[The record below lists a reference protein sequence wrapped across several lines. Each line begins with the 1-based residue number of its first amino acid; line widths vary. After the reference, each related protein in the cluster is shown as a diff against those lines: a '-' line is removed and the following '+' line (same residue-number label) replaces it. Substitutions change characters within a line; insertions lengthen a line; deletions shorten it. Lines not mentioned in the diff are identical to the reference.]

1 MVDDKTEKDKT
12 LRESDAPSE
21 EVLEPT
27 TGKGLP
33 SYRPWDWIVGYLF
46 AALVTWLMF
55 GLSERMY
62 DIGK

>member
-1 MVDDKTEKDKT
+1 MVNDDKKDEITE
-12 LRESDAPSE
+12 ESGDAPSE

-33 SYRPWDWIVGYLF
+33 SYRPWDWIAGYIF
-46 AALVTWLMF
+46 AILVIMLMF

-62 DIGK
+62 DIAK

>member
-1 MVDDKTEKDKT
+1 MVEDTTRKDKA
-12 LRESDAPSE
+12 LMESEAPSE

-33 SYRPWDWIVGYLF
+33 SYRPWDWIAGYLF
-46 AALVTWLMF
+46 AALVTLLMF